1 MLLNSIIGML
11 FKLSV
16 LCENIPMGKKL
27 ELLYLQI
34 LWVKIFEEGSF
45 VSGIS
50 LTLTGTQSPS
60 QILNHQ
66 ENTN

>member
-34 LWVKIFEEGSF
+34 LWVKIFEEGFF